1 MVKMNIIFVVV
12 ALCLVTGNAQ
22 MGSLEDILKCGTQV
36 KKFVA
41 NFKDIAEFQYDPHWV
56 VKTAANVLV

>member
-12 ALCLVTGNAQ
+12 ALCLIVGNAQ

-41 NFKDIAEFQYDPHWV
+41 NFKDIAESQYDPHWV
-56 VKTAANVLV
+56 VKITANVLI